1 MRQADLIRD
10 YLIANVSTDY
20 LPCAIWQE
28 DRYPFTLA
36 ASKVMLTMQSGRA
49 VDAFTQ
55 QIDVDVLMFS
65 KANADG
71 ADLTALYDEATA
83 ALLYIKTNFII
94 NANIRPTITQDVTGP
109 YVNGQNRY
117 FYRFSMLTYSEEP

>member
-28 DRYPFTLA
+28 DRYPFTLTD
-36 ASKVMLTMQSGRA
+36 SK
-49 VDAFTQ
+49 
-55 QIDVDVLMFS
+55 VLMFS
-65 KANADG
+65 KASADG

-83 ALLYIKTNFII
+83 ALLYIKTNFVI